1 MWWLYDE
8 KDLYVRA
15 SNMDEATELVK
26 ILVSRKDPKFDIN
39 KQLILQVV
47 YDSGARSVHV
57 YGDLYVLFGKDD
69 KQLYVGSL
77 DDCDMT
83 LLDNEGDCGRVRMD
97 YVLGV
102 SAVWSEGDL
111 PPSTHL

>member
-8 KDLYVRA
+8 RDLYVRA
-15 SNMDEATELVK
+15 SNMEEATNMVK
-26 ILVSRKDPKFDIN
+26 ILVSRKDPKFNIN
-39 KQLILQVV
+39 QQLIQRVV

-57 YGDLYVLFGKDD
+57 YGNLYVLFGKDD

-77 DDCDMT
+77 DDCDH
-83 LLDNEGDCGRVRMD
+83 EGDCGRLRMD
-97 YVLGV
+97 YVLGI
-102 SAVWSEGDL
+102 SAVWSEGDM

>member
-1 MWWLYDE
+1 MYDE
-8 KDLYVRA
+8 KELYVRA
-15 SNMDEATELVK
+15 SNMDEATDMVK

-69 KQLYVGSL
+69 KQLYVGPL

-83 LLDNEGDCGRVRMD
+83 LLDNEGDCGRLRMD
-97 YVLGV
+97 YVLGI

-111 PPSTHL
+111 PPSTHM

>member
-8 KDLYVRA
+8 GDLYARA
-15 SNMDEATELVK
+15 SNMEEATELVK
-26 ILVSRKDPKFDIN
+26 IVVSRKDPKFDI
-39 KQLILQVV
+39 KQQLLKRVV

-57 YGDLYVLFGKDD
+57 YGNLYVLFGNDD
-69 KQLYVGSL
+69 KQLHIGSL
-77 DDCDMT
+77 EDCDAT
-83 LLDNEGDCGRVRMD
+83 LCDYEGYCYRARMD

-102 SAVWSEGDL
+102 SVVWSEGYL